1 MRRISQAAK
10 DYQST
15 LKRAE
20 QELLALVSHHPAEL
34 ESLFR
39 SMTPGRR
46 KLFSLDDLS
55 LGFCKSS

>member
-1 MRRISQAAK
+1 
-10 DYQST
+10 
-15 LKRAE
+15 
-20 QELLALVSHHPAEL
+20 LVSHHPAEL